1 MPIWLSRILVVVAMS
16 LGAPCSLQA
25 QMQASNGTAPLPSA
39 SAAPSV
45 SQPSASQPSLRR
57 DQRQVTLAVA
67 ARAIAR
73 GELLRDE
80 DIALVD
86 TTIVWRWSSI
96 EPDTT
101 RPVAGWVTRR
111 AIAAGEVLRAPAV
124 MAPPVVTSGSTVTAI
139 WQDGP
144 VRVVLAGVA
153 TNTAAVGAPV
163 GVRIDRNRR
172 LDGIAVAP
180 NTVRLR

>member
-1 MPIWLSRILVVVAMS
+1 MPLWASRILVVVAMS
-16 LGAPCSLQA
+16 LGAACALHA
-25 QMQASNGTAPLPSA
+25 QVSNTPAPVA
-39 SAAPSV
+39 QVSAASSTSPQLS
-45 SQPSASQPSLRR
+45 SLRR

-73 GELLRDE
+73 GETLQAD
-80 DIALVD
+80 DITLVD

-96 EPDTT
+96 APDTT
-101 RPVAGWVTRR
+101 RPAAGWVTRR
-111 AIAAGEVLRAPAV
+111 NIAAGEVLRAPAV
-124 MAPPVVTSGSTVTAI
+124 MAPPVVTSGAAVTAI

-144 VRVVLAGVA
+144 LRLVLAGVA

-163 GVRIDRNRR
+163 SVRIGSNRR
-172 LDGIAVAP
+172 LDGIAIAP